1 MFATNPSLMVVYC
14 HVVIFAETMDRD
26 LEKEELLGDIIRDE
40 GDITLSFLND
50 TDGQEREDDGSG
62 NPMEE
67 EGDHDDGSGDRM
79 EEEGDH
85 DSSDD
90 RTEVGDLTVAK
101 SGEVYI
107 HILIKPLLT

>member
-26 LEKEELLGDIIRDE
+26 LEKEELLGDIIFGG
-40 GDITLSFLND
+40 GDPLSFLND
-50 TDGQEREDDGSG
+50 TDGQEGEDHGSGDRTMEEEGDDDGSG
-62 NPMEE
+62 DRMVEE

-79 EEEGDH
+79 EEAA
-85 DSSDD
+85 
-90 RTEVGDLTVAK
+90 VAK

-107 HILIKPLLT
+107 LIKPVLTN

>member
-1 MFATNPSLMVVYC
+1 MVVYC

-26 LEKEELLGDIIRDE
+26 LEKEELLGDIIRDG

-62 NPMEE
+62 DPMEE
-67 EGDHDDGSGDRM
+67 EGDHDGSGDRT
-79 EEEGDH
+79 EEGA
-85 DSSDD
+85 S
-90 RTEVGDLTVAK
+90 TVAK